1 VIYNNM
7 KICKINIPKSI
18 AILIALSVVLNIL
31 RVIIWGK
38 FSFVYILWN
47 IFLAIIP
54 FVISSLLLGINN
66 QKKMNQITF
75 VVAGIIW
82 LLFLP
87 NSPYIIT
94 DLIHIGEVRFAP
106 DLFDSFLVFSSA
118 WAGLLLGMHSI
129 NHMEQILISKYSKKI
144 ASIVIIKVMILVS
157 FGMYLGRFLRFN
169 SWDIFASPN
178 SFFIA
183 IKEIFTNKN
192 DLKIALSY
200 TVLFFFF
207 IFVSYY
213 SWKFSQKND

>member
-1 VIYNNM
+1 MN
-7 KICKINIPKSI
+7 ICKINIPKSI
-18 AILIALSVVLNIL
+18 IIIIVFSVLLNIL

-54 FVISSLLLGINN
+54 FVISSLLLNISN
-66 QKKMNQITF
+66 QKKIHQITF
-75 VVAGIIW
+75 IAVGIVW

-106 DLFDSFLVFSSA
+106 DLFDSFLLFSSA

-129 NHMEQILISKYSKKI
+129 SHIEQILINRYSQKI
-144 ASIVIIKVMILVS
+144 ASIVIIKVMFLIS
-157 FGMYLGRFLRFN
+157 FGVYLGRFLRFN
-169 SWDIFASPN
+169 SWDVFASPN
-178 SFFIA
+178 YFLNG
-183 IKEIFTNKN
+183 IKEIFTSK
-192 DLKIALSY
+192 DDFKVAIAY

-207 IFVSYY
+207 ILMSYY

>member
-1 VIYNNM
+1 M

>member
-1 VIYNNM
+1 MNFY
-7 KICKINIPKSI
+7 KINIPKSVV
-18 AILIALSVVLNIL
+18 ILIAFSVALNIL

-38 FSFVYILWN
+38 LSFVYILWN

-54 FVISSLLLGINN
+54 FVISSLLLSISN
-66 QKKMNQITF
+66 KRKINQITF
-75 VVAGIIW
+75 IAIGIIW

-106 DLFDSFLVFSSA
+106 DLFDSFLLFSSA
-118 WAGLLLGMHSI
+118 WTGLLLGMHSI
-129 NHMEQILISKYSKKI
+129 NHMEQILSTRYSKKI
-144 ASIVIIKVMILVS
+144 TSTIIVITMFFVS
-157 FGMYLGRFLRFN
+157 FGIYLGRFLRLN
-169 SWDIFASPN
+169 SWDVFASPGY
-178 SFFIA
+178 FLGA

-192 DLKIALSY
+192 DFQIALSY

-207 IFVSYY
+207 ILASYY